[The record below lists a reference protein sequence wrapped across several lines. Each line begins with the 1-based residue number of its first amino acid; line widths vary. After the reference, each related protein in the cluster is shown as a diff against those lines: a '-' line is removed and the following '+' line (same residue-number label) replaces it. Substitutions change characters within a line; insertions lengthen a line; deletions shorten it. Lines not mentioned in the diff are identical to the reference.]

1 MRRSLAQE
9 VVRCGRAIPTV
20 TAPRSVGALLGFVAG
35 FVDICAFLG
44 LFHIFVAQ
52 VTGGFVFAST
62 WLIIRHGEL
71 LMMVAIPGVFPR
83 MLSCDS
89 GRGRIRAAWP
99 AARGGS
105 RARVRPP
112 GSDAAADGD
121 GAAQQHETPCTIAT
135 ALAGIS
141 AMGVQSAMVRLFPM
155 RGMPSANVMTT
166 NTTQLGIDLTLVLLS
181 RIRKPVDSAAD
192 KQERAARDRISHH
205 WPVMA
210 SFVLGTVIGA
220 LCYRSVAGAALVV
233 PLAGVCGLLIWLM
246 RRDLDAVR
254 A

>member
-9 VVRCGRAIPTV
+9 VVRMSHAIPTI

-52 VTGGFVFAST
+52 VTGSFVFAST

-71 LMMVAIPGVFPR
+71 LMMVAIPVFF
-83 MLSCDS
+83 LACCL
-89 GRGRIRAAWP
+89 ATA
-99 AARGGS
+99 
-105 RARVRPP
+105 V
-112 GSDAAADGD
+112 AAAFAPHGRPLVAVL
-121 GAAQQHETPCTIAT
+121 GLECALLALMLLLMVTVPLNNMNTPGTIAT

-141 AMGVQSAMVRLFPM
+141 AMGVQSAMVRLFM

-181 RIRKPVDSAAD
+181 RIRKPADDAAD
-192 KQERAARDRISHH
+192 KQKRAARERIAHH

-233 PLAGVCGLLIWLM
+233 PLAAVCGLLIWM
-246 RRDLDAVR
+246 TRADLDGVR

>member
-1 MRRSLAQE
+1 LRRSPAQE
-9 VVRCGRAIPTV
+9 VVRMSHAIPTI

-52 VTGGFVFAST
+52 VTGSFVFAST
-62 WLIIRHGEL
+62 WLIIHHGEL
-71 LMMVAIPGVFPR
+71 LMMLAIPVFFLACSLATAVAVAVAPYGR
-83 MLSCDS
+83 PFVAVLGLECALLALMLLLMVTV
-89 GRGRIRAAWP
+89 P
-99 AARGGS
+99 LNNMNT
-105 RARVRPP
+105 P
-112 GSDAAADGD
+112 G
-121 GAAQQHETPCTIAT
+121 TIAT

-141 AMGVQSAMVRLFPM
+141 AMGVQSAMVRLFM
-155 RGMPSANVMTT
+155 RHMPSANVMTT

-181 RIRKPVDSAAD
+181 RIRKTADGAAHE
-192 KQERAARDRISHH
+192 QERAARERIAHH

-220 LCYRSVAGAALVV
+220 LGYQSMAGAALVV
-233 PLAGVCGLLIWLM
+233 PLAGVCGLLIWIM
-246 RRDLDAVR
+246 RTDRDSVR